1 MSNTQ
6 KQNNSDSLDLA
17 NLTQKYS
24 NLVISYKTA
33 VADYANELKN
43 NTNSNYNY
51 NYNSKNSNSRESK
64 DVSFVSIK
72 GQAFDG
78 TGSAGES
85 SATTL
90 QDCIASCSST
100 EGCSGATFISDKCMI
115 RTGDSP
121 VISSSE
127 DSYAI
132 IPKNKQLV
140 LNMESLNKELLS
152 VNKELVEKL
161 QDQSNNAK
169 DGREEIEIKRAQL
182 LKNNENLLEERRNIA
197 EIMSQYDTIQSSN
210 KDTELSVT
218 QNYYSFVLLALLVFI
233 IIIVLYKIGS
243 SGSGSSVPASLPP
256 VIQTG
261 GKLKSNAYYITFG
274 IILLSFIVTYYNF
287 K

>member
-6 KQNNSDSLDLA
+6 KQNNKQNNSDTLDLA

-43 NTNSNYNY
+43 NTN
-51 NYNSKNSNSRESK
+51 YNSKNSGSRESK

-85 SATTL
+85 NATTL

-161 QDQSNNAK
+161 QDQSKNAK
-169 DGREEIEIKRAQL
+169 DGREEIEMKRAQL

-218 QNYYSFVLLALLVFI
+218 QNYYSFVLLAILVFI

-243 SGSGSSVPASLPP
+243 SGSGPSVPASLPP

>member
-6 KQNNSDSLDLA
+6 KQTNQQNNSDTLDLA

-24 NLVISYKTA
+24 NLIVSYKAA

-43 NTNSNYNY
+43 NTNSD
-51 NYNSKNSNSRESK
+51 SKNSGSKESK

-90 QDCIASCSST
+90 QECIASCSST
-100 EGCSGATFISDKCMI
+100 KGCSGATFVSDKCMI

-152 VNKELVEKL
+152 VNKKLVEKL
-161 QDQSNNAK
+161 QEQSNNAK
-169 DGREEIEIKRAQL
+169 DGREEIEMKRVQL

-197 EIMSQYDTIQSSN
+197 EIISQYDTIQSSKN
-210 KDTELSVT
+210 DTELNVT
-218 QNYYSFVLLALLVFI
+218 QNYYSFVLLTLLVFI
-233 IIIVLYKIGS
+233 ILVVLYKISSSS
-243 SGSGSSVPASLPP
+243 SGSYVPASSPP
-256 VIQTG
+256 VIQMG
-261 GKLKSNAYYITFG
+261 GNLKSNAYYITFG
-274 IILLSFIVTYYNF
+274 IILLSFIVTYYNYQ
-287 K
+287 

>member
-6 KQNNSDSLDLA
+6 KQNNKQNNSDTLDLA

-43 NTNSNYNY
+43 NSNS
-51 NYNSKNSNSRESK
+51 NSKNSGSRESK

-85 SATTL
+85 NATTL

-169 DGREEIEIKRAQL
+169 DGREEIEMKRAQL

-243 SGSGSSVPASLPP
+243 SGSGTSVPASLPP

>member
-6 KQNNSDSLDLA
+6 KQNNKQNNSDSLDLA

-33 VADYANELKN
+33 VADYANDLKN
-43 NTNSNYNY
+43 NSNSND
-51 NYNSKNSNSRESK
+51 SRESK

-85 SATTL
+85 NATTL

-115 RTGDSP
+115 RTGDSQ

-140 LNMESLNKELLS
+140 LNMESLNKELLPKS
-152 VNKELVEKL
+152 
-161 QDQSNNAK
+161 
-169 DGREEIEIKRAQL
+169 
-182 LKNNENLLEERRNIA
+182 
-197 EIMSQYDTIQSSN
+197 
-210 KDTELSVT
+210 
-218 QNYYSFVLLALLVFI
+218 
-233 IIIVLYKIGS
+233 KI
-243 SGSGSSVPASLPP
+243 
-256 VIQTG
+256 
-261 GKLKSNAYYITFG
+261 ITF
-274 IILLSFIVTYYNF
+274 LSAL
-287 K
+287 KH